1 MEGLEIDAQTRVV
14 ASREGAWIRVSVEDT
29 APGVEPEAL
38 ERLFDRFY
46 RVEASRSRAK
56 GGAGLGLA
64 ICRNIIEAHRGR
76 ILARAADA
84 GGLAIDIRLPA
95 SDD

>member
-1 MEGLEIDAQTRVV
+1 MSI
-14 ASREGAWIRVSVEDT
+14 EDT

-38 ERLFDRFY
+38 DRLFERFY

-64 ICRNIIEAHRGR
+64 ICRNIVEAHHGS
-76 ILARAADA
+76 IQARTADA

-95 SDD
+95 AHS